1 MNKIKLAM
9 KNSKSKLFGM
19 FFILI
24 SVFIW
29 FSSCSK
35 DQEEYIPP
43 AKSPNL
49 VLNINPPYGAIT
61 QRYYID
67 VLQSTDPNY
76 DYKSLQVKYDLN
88 NDGNFDTDLLPADS
102 ILNLK
107 VFATGTYKINVKL
120 INPSGLY
127 SIKSYELT
135 VEECPEEII
144 DPRDGEKYRMVSSGN
159 QCWMSENL
167 RYGALMSS
175 DMEPESNGIVEK
187 YAYMNDNANL
197 KKFGALYTWNELF
210 DVPFSSINSG
220 LCPEGFH
227 VPTDQ
232 EFAELE
238 IGLGM
243 SAGDSSLVGWR
254 GNEIGNKLKAPNG
267 FNVLLSGQLS
277 NGTFHYMNEYEY
289 LWTETLINGKP
300 MRRTI
305 GKNRHEVGRFF
316 DSQYT
321 GASVRCIRD

>member
-1 MNKIKLAM
+1 M
-9 KNSKSKLFGM
+9 KNNKSKHLGM
-19 FFILI
+19 FFIATLI
-24 SVFIW
+24 FIW
-29 FSSCSK
+29 FLGCSK

-43 AKSPNL
+43 EKSPNL
-49 VLNINPPYGAIT
+49 VININPPNGAIT

-67 VLQSTDPNY
+67 VLQSNDPDY
-76 DYKSLQVKYDLN
+76 DHESLQVKYDLN
-88 NDGNFDTDLLPADS
+88 NDGSFDTGLLPTDS
-102 ILNLK
+102 ILSLQ
-107 VFATGTYKINVKL
+107 VFAVGTYKIHAKL

-127 SIKSYELT
+127 SIKSYDLT

-144 DPRDGEKYRMVSSGN
+144 DPRDGEKYKMISIGN
-159 QCWMSENL
+159 QCWMRENL
-167 RYGALMSS
+167 RYGNLIKS
-175 DMEPESNGIVEK
+175 DEFPEINGIVEK
-187 YAYMNDNANL
+187 YAYMNDFENL
-197 KKFGALYTWNELF
+197 KTSGALYTWIELF
-210 DVPFSSINSG
+210 DVPFSNLKSD

-232 EFAELE
+232 EFAVLE

-243 SAGDSSLVGWR
+243 PAGDSSLVGWR

-277 NGTFHYMNEYEY
+277 NGSFHYLNEYEY

-321 GASVRCIRD
+321 GASVRCVRD